1 MKELLLAIHPTTGVL
16 AILTAV
22 WVFVEAL
29 NASASNQARL
39 WIASIA
45 TLMLMVVTWIAGGYW
60 YVTYYAID
68 KAIILKG
75 PWPLAHTLVME
86 TKEHLFFIT
95 LILCVLLPIVIK
107 TNNIVTNRS
116 ARTLVLVVAALIVL
130 SAFTMEGA
138 GAIISMGVRVGLGQ

>member
-1 MKELLLAIHPTTGVL
+1 MKEFLLAIHPTTGVL

-29 NASASNQARL
+29 NANASNQARL
-39 WIASIA
+39 WLASIA
-45 TLMLMVVTWIAGGYW
+45 TLMLMLVTWIAGGYW